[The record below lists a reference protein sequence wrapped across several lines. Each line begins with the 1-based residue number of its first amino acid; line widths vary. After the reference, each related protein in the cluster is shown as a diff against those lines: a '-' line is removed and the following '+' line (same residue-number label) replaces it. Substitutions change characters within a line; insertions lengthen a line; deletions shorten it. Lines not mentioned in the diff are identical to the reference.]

1 MEVNLPDVV
10 AEVSAAF
17 ERYERAFLCN
27 DIDELDELFW
37 NDPLAVR
44 YGAGENLYSHE
55 AIARFRC
62 RRPVDDL
69 EREILHS
76 VVTTFG
82 RDAAVTSAEFRRTKS
97 GVTGRQ
103 SQTWVR
109 TPDGWRIVTAHVS
122 ALERQ
127 AVAPLEGQAVAPVEG
142 QAVAPVEGQAVAPVE
157 RQGVAP

>member
-1 MEVNLPDVV
+1 MDVNVPEIV
-10 AEVSAAF
+10 AEVTAEF

-27 DIDELDELFW
+27 DVDELDVLFW

-55 AIARFRC
+55 AIARFRGQ
-62 RRPVDDL
+62 RSVDDL
-69 EREILHS
+69 EREIVCA

-82 RDAAVTSAEFRRTKS
+82 RDVAVTSAEFRRTKS

-127 AVAPLEGQAVAPVEG
+127 TVAP
-142 QAVAPVEGQAVAPVE
+142 
-157 RQGVAP
+157 